1 MPEPCEATQETDV
14 FAGSKAGRAEPSK
27 SFDTGHRVGR
37 FSIYSAELRSCFGPV
52 FLHYA
57 LIPPFGNGDVH
68 SVPLYVGS
76 V

>member
-14 FAGSKAGRAEPSK
+14 FAGSKEEQSHLSPLTL
-27 SFDTGHRVGR
+27 DRVMR
-37 FSIYSAELRSCFGPV
+37 FGIYSAELWSCFGPV

-57 LIPPFGNGDVH
+57 LIPPFGNVDVF

-76 V
+76 M